1 MTKDEARTLIE
12 MLNSPDRDIQFIAY
26 EIYIDWSINERGK
39 GVMVQVT
46 SFTTWLATKNLQ
58 IEFFPDELYDSR

>member
-12 MLNSPDRDIQFIAY
+12 MLKAPDRDIQLIAY
-26 EIYIDWSINERGK
+26 EKYTDWSSNERRK

-46 SFTTWLATKNLQ
+46 HFTT
-58 IEFFPDELYDSR
+58 

>member
-26 EIYIDWSINERGK
+26 EIYTDWAINECGK
-39 GVMVQVT
+39 GVMVKVT
-46 SFTTWLATKNLQ
+46 HFTTWLATKNLQ

>member
-12 MLNSPDRDIQFIAY
+12 MLNSPDRDIQLIAY
-26 EIYIDWSINERGK
+26 EIYTDWSINERRK

-46 SFTTWLATKNLQ
+46 NFTT
-58 IEFFPDELYDSR
+58 